1 MKSDLIHIPGAAGLD
16 EAGRGPLAGP
26 VFAAAVIL
34 PEHFDPT
41 GINDSKK
48 LDAIALSE
56 AAARIK
62 EEALAYAISRVEPL
76 DIDRLNILHASM
88 KAMEMAFLD
97 LGVVPEEVYVDGNRV
112 PILLRGRAQAII
124 KGDGKYLCIA
134 AASILAKT
142 ARDAHMIAQAELY
155 PGYGFERNFGY
166 PSPEHKRALEELGPC
181 PIHRRSYAPVQAALQ
196 PCLIFED

>member
-76 DIDRLNILHASM
+76 GIDRLNILHASM